1 MNPLYDP
8 NNYLFL
14 FNCSNRDVMSSPQNK
29 KYETC
34 IMHLSM
40 RDTVSG
46 FIRGSQE
53 ASAIYLGFTY
63 FDKSNAQG
71 INASLLDLQVGLK
84 LGCWAVY
91 IYIYHIRHV
100 LLMGSSR
107 TCISCISIKYICLP
121 TQLSSWEV
129 KCK

>member
-1 MNPLYDP
+1 
-8 NNYLFL
+8 
-14 FNCSNRDVMSSPQNK
+14 
-29 KYETC
+29 
-34 IMHLSM
+34 M

-53 ASAIYLGFTY
+53 ASAIY

-91 IYIYHIRHV
+91 IYISY
-100 LLMGSSR
+100 
-107 TCISCISIKYICLP
+107 TSCIADGIIKNMYIMYIYIY
-121 TQLSSWEV
+121 QYNIFAYQHN
-129 KCK
+129 

>member
-1 MNPLYDP
+1 
-8 NNYLFL
+8 
-14 FNCSNRDVMSSPQNK
+14 
-29 KYETC
+29 
-34 IMHLSM
+34 M

-91 IYIYHIRHV
+91 IYISY
-100 LLMGSSR
+100 
-107 TCISCISIKYICLP
+107 TSCIADGIIKNMYIMYINKIYLL
-121 TQLSSWEV
+121 TNTTE
-129 KCK
+129 